1 MSQKNIAAVLNEMA
15 DPQPVPA
22 VRLPDGTYI
31 TISLAREIAKAVL
44 TWQEIKTIVQ
54 IADDLD
60 PLYNPDALDAELQT
74 EEALYTEV
82 LKRFQEGKP

>member
-1 MSQKNIAAVLNEMA
+1 MSQKNLAAVLNEMA

-31 TISLAREIAKAVL
+31 TIELARNIAKTVL
-44 TWQEIKTIVQ
+44 TWQDVRQIVQ

-60 PLYNPDALDAELQT
+60 PLHSADQRLAEFQT
-74 EEALYTEV
+74 EQSFYTEV
-82 LKRFQEGKP
+82 LKRFQEGRP

>member
-1 MSQKNIAAVLNEMA
+1 MSQKNITAVLNEMA

-22 VRLPDGTYI
+22 VRLHV
-31 TISLAREIAKAVL
+31 TIELARNIAKTVL
-44 TWQEIKTIVQ
+44 TWQDVRQIVQ

-60 PLYNPDALDAELQT
+60 PLYNPDALDAEFQS